1 MPLLVCS
8 IIFLMQRIFMSLMAA
23 TLILALMLVVSVFIL
38 KLNVVLVILD
48 AIRTV
53 IITGLLLV

>member
-1 MPLLVCS
+1 
-8 IIFLMQRIFMSLMAA
+8 MSLMAA